1 MLRYVARLRDFTN
14 QLQQDDMLCIGIQK
28 YQNGPV
34 PHRNFAATRPFVTT
48 IVNDLRKPANWVAF
62 CYAHRK
68 C

>member
-14 QLQQDDMLCIGIQK
+14 QLQQDDILCIEIQK
-28 YQNGPV
+28 CQNGSV
-34 PHRNFAATRPFVTT
+34 PHRNLAATRPFVTT
-48 IVNDLRKPANWVAF
+48 IVNDLRKSANWVAF